1 MNSSQLLSGLP
12 MQLFKDLISRPRA
25 LALRSLTADGVATAA
40 DDDDVDVETSADDD
54 LHTTK
59 VRDAILTK
67 LQTNT
72 DGGSITTVQDILRV
86 SAPTLLRIL
95 DPCLTYV
102 ECNRLLSR
110 IHNECSARPVSA
122 LEMLQRTAP
131 KDDGKIPTGLPTL
144 DSSLL
149 GGFPLCSISELVG
162 RAGVGKTHLA
172 QQLCVLAA
180 KSGFGGAVYI
190 DTEKK
195 LSLVRLRELAMER
208 RCINGG
214 SRKRGAEEAFASRNQ
229 HDAAQQVLE
238 NVTVHSLISTKELLD
253 TLDGLGK
260 EIIHRNTEAE
270 EYKRGK
276 MNNNTMQR
284 LPVKLVVID
293 SIAAPVRRDF
303 DMMSSS
309 STSKFSPNAATQRA
323 SFIFQVARKLK
334 QLTHDHHLAVVVV
347 NQVGS
352 GGSDFRN
359 NNPQRNNTLDIR
371 DGEFTASLGTAWQYC
386 VTTRI
391 VMEHEDDPHKLAQE
405 QDQCHQ
411 RKATITKSLVSKR
424 AEVAFQ
430 LTSQGLCEV

>member
-54 LHTTK
+54 
-59 VRDAILTK
+59 
-67 LQTNT
+67 
-72 DGGSITTVQDILRV
+72 
-86 SAPTLLRIL
+86 
-95 DPCLTYV
+95 
-102 ECNRLLSR
+102 
-110 IHNECSARPVSA
+110 
-122 LEMLQRTAP
+122 
-131 KDDGKIPTGLPTL
+131 IPTGLPTL

-208 RCINGG
+208 
-214 SRKRGAEEAFASRNQ
+214 
-229 HDAAQQVLE
+229 
-238 NVTVHSLISTKELLD
+238 
-253 TLDGLGK
+253 
-260 EIIHRNTEAE
+260 
-270 EYKRGK
+270 
-276 MNNNTMQR
+276 NTMQR